1 MSKELEIMKYIE
13 ETLVK
18 HNNMLGN
25 AHVKNDFRE
34 FQDRQLE
41 VDLLDKLYDELNQK
55 FFDNKL

>member
-13 ETLVK
+13 ETLIK

-25 AHVKNDFRE
+25 AHVKGGFRE

-41 VDLLDKLYDELNQK
+41 VDLLDKLYDELNEK